1 MTDFSHLHELEER
14 AVRIRERMR
23 ACRNNDTQWKAQ
35 AMQLFQTEQEIA
47 DERTFLGLEDM
58 DAESLYAALY
68 EETEGVT
75 SDAK

>member
-1 MTDFSHLHELEER
+1 MTDFSHLHALEER
-14 AVRIRERMR
+14 AVNIQRSMMVAKKDVKWRSL
-23 ACRNNDTQWKAQ
+23 AV
-35 AMQLFQTEQEIA
+35 QLFQTEQEIA

>member
-14 AVRIRERMR
+14 AVRIRERMS
-23 ACRNNDTQWKAQ
+23 ACRNNDTQWKDQ
-35 AMQLFQTEQEIA
+35 AVQLFQTEQEIA
-47 DERTFLGLEDM
+47 DERAFLGLEDM